1 MLKQILVIIIAICY
15 TFGSAEVRLNFHY
28 CGKVFQ
34 YVSLFSDKEKDSCCG
49 KSGETDGC
57 CKNDVVKC
65 DVDDHKQTPKFFQ
78 FTKKTAEDTNVVP
91 SNYAFESSEFTIL
104 IYRYD
109 KLHPPPILTT
119 KVYLD
124 NCVFLI

>member
-1 MLKQILVIIIAICY
+1 MKQLLVILIASCY
-15 TFGSAEVRLNFHY
+15 AFGSTEVSLHFHY

-49 KSGETDGC
+49 ETGDKQGC
-57 CKNDVVKC
+57 CNSDVVKS
-65 DVDDHKQTPKFFQ
+65 DVDDHKQGPKYSQ
-78 FTKKTAEDTNVVP
+78 LNKKITDGAPIALANDKVENSGFV
-91 SNYAFESSEFTIL
+91 SL
-104 IYRYD
+104 IYHYS
-109 KLHPPPILTT
+109 KLHPPPILST